1 MYALAEMQA
10 VTFKKCNNLMV
21 NNLNFEKAQR
31 KHVSF
36 ENCTNVKAF
45 DIRVNAPEGSPNTDG
60 IHVTETKN
68 IHISNSRISTGIDMF
83 YHSKLMIMH
92 GSKKPNMY
100 YT

>member
-68 IHISNSRISTGIDMF
+68 IHISNSLIRTGIYMF
-83 YHSKLMIMH
+83 YHSKLMIMD
-92 GSKKPNMY
+92 
-100 YT
+100 